1 MQRDSRVLL
10 PIQWRSLMWMTSSI
24 FSANRAL
31 QSGQI
36 TVFFVLWKSL
46 WSGFNR
52 WLFLPQAMKAV
63 R

>member
-1 MQRDSRVLL
+1 
-10 PIQWRSLMWMTSSI
+10 MWMTSSI

-52 WLFLPQAMKAV
+52 WLFLTQAMKAV